1 MLSPDETKFVE
12 DCLNSG
18 KTQTSY
24 CDSQGVPMSKFYYLL
39 KKYRKLG
46 RQVEGGDGG
55 GFVKLQFEG
64 GGTLVRSVPLMEL
77 IFPCGARL
85 VFHAPASA
93 AFIKSLL

>member
-18 KTQTSY
+18 KSQTSF
-24 CDSQGVPMSKFYYLL
+24 CASQGVPMSKFYYLL

-46 RQVEGGDGG
+46 RQGERVDGG

-64 GGTLVRSVPLMEL
+64 GGTAVRPAPAMEL
-77 IFPCGARL
+77 IFPCGTRL
-85 VFHAPASA
+85 VFHAPAEAS
-93 AFIKSLL
+93 FIKSLL

>member
-18 KTQTSY
+18 KTQISY
-24 CDSQGVPMSKFYYLL
+24 CASQGVPMSKFYNLL

-46 RQVEGGDGG
+46 HQVEGGDGG

-64 GGTLVRSVPLMEL
+64 GGTAVRPAPAMEL

-85 VFHAPASA
+85 VFHAPAEAS
-93 AFIKSLL
+93 FIRSLL